1 MKIKQ
6 IEYTNFKGLEH
17 FILNA
22 DCKDLNIFGDN
33 ETGKTTLFDGFIW
46 LLFDKDSLNQSN
58 FEIKPIGQHGLT
70 TSVRATIDQDGRTIE
85 LKKDY
90 YEKWVKERGSA
101 EKVFSGHTTDYY
113 IDGVPVKKSDY
124 DGYIKSMADET
135 AFKLLTNPLY
145 FNEVMH
151 WTDRRNLL
159 IKACGDVNKEDIFG
173 AEPKLNGIRLQL
185 ENRKIEDHKKVLQAR
200 RKEINDKIERI
211 PIRIDEV
218 SLSMP
223 AIADIDF
230 DSIREQIDILK
241 RQNEEY
247 RTSIGNIQNGTAIGE
262 KKLRISQIDTE
273 INGLRNEIA
282 VSNNNL
288 TVLAKRELR
297 ESEEYLEELKIKL
310 NTADNNAAYLKS
322 LIATSE
328 QKKQAK
334 LDEWNRENETVFV
347 EPVMSDVCYAC
358 GQKLPEGRTENQK
371 QKALEDFNLRKSQ
384 KLESIVKEAKGTIV
398 PMIEAY
404 EAQLATAEKLKEE
417 LFLSIKKQLDVKE
430 AKKQVYD
437 EISGKAII
445 LEADEKY
452 IALMNEKQKLT
463 SELDDARMTYERE
476 TESLKE
482 SLMNNDRQI
491 TALQSE
497 YAKQAQYENAR
508 TRVEELKSEE
518 KLLAKELLE
527 IDKELDLVEL
537 YIKTQVGMLDEK
549 INSRFAFAR
558 FKLFNVQVNGG
569 IEPCCECTYKGV
581 PYSSMNNA
589 ARINIGIDIINTL
602 SLYYKF
608 SAPLWIDNA
617 ESVVNYIPTSS
628 QIIKLIVSG
637 ADKILRVQEV

>member
-1 MKIKQ
+1 
-6 IEYTNFKGLEH
+6 
-17 FILNA
+17 
-22 DCKDLNIFGDN
+22 
-33 ETGKTTLFDGFIW
+33 
-46 LLFDKDSLNQSN
+46 
-58 FEIKPIGQHGLT
+58 
-70 TSVRATIDQDGRTIE
+70 
-85 LKKDY
+85 
-90 YEKWVKERGSA
+90 
-101 EKVFSGHTTDYY
+101 
-113 IDGVPVKKSDY
+113 
-124 DGYIKSMADET
+124 MADET

-159 IKACGDVNKEDIFG
+159 IKVCGDVNKEDIFA
-173 AEPKLNGIRLQL
+173 AEPKLEGIRLQL
-185 ENRKIEDHKKVLQAR
+185 ESRKIEDHKKVLQAK

-218 SLSMP
+218 SLSTP

-230 DSIREQIDILK
+230 DSIKERIDTLK
-241 RQNEEY
+241 KDSEEL
-247 RTSIGNIQNGTAIGE
+247 RLSIGNVQSGAVIGE
-262 KKLRISQIDTE
+262 KKLRLSQIETE

-288 TVLAKRELR
+288 TVLARRELR
-297 ESEEYLEELKIKL
+297 ESGEYLEALEIKL
-310 NTADNNAAYLKS
+310 AAADSNAAYLRS
-322 LIATSE
+322 LIATAT

-347 EPVMSDVCYAC
+347 EPVLSDICYAC

-430 AKKQVYD
+430 AKKQVYN

-452 IALMNEKQKLT
+452 IKLMNEKQT
-463 SELDDARMTYERE
+463 IAAELDNVRATLESE
-476 TESLKE
+476 TNNLKAIIG
-482 SLMNNDRQI
+482 NNDRQT

-497 YAKQAQYENAR
+497 YAKKAQSENANIR
-508 TRVEELKSEE
+508 IESLKAEE
-518 KLLAKELLE
+518 KLLAKELMS
-527 IDKELDLVEL
+527 IDKELDLVDL
-537 YIKTQVGMLDEK
+537 YITTQVGMLDSR
-549 INSRFAFAR
+549 INSRFTLAR

-569 IEPCCECTYKGV
+569 IDPCCECTYKGV

-602 SLYYKF
+602 SAYYKF

-617 ESVVNYIPTSS
+617 ESVVHYVATSS

-637 ADKILRVQEV
+637 EDKTLRIQEVS